1 MELEQLLHHR
11 FGHPAFRPG
20 QDRAVAHVAEGKNAL
35 VVMPTGHG
43 KSICYQL
50 PALARGGTTLVI
62 SPLIALMKDQVD
74 GLQAR
79 GIRATLINSSLSW
92 GEQQRRVQGMIAGDY
107 DLVYV
112 APERFGERFMGA
124 LKQTDVRLL
133 AVDEAHCIS
142 QWGHDFRP
150 DYLKIGQV
158 RQALGELPTVALTAT
173 ATPAVQTDILA
184 MLNMPE
190 AQRFITGFDRENLAL
205 EVVPVRTPSAKNVVL
220 AGLLRDQPALVYCS
234 TRKHVTQVTEQ
245 LAAAGM
251 SVKSYHGGLA
261 HQLRQEVQEDFLG
274 GRIPVVVATNAFG
287 MGIDKADIRTIVHY
301 DLPGTLEAYTQEIGR
316 AGRDGRPARAILLHR
331 SGDRRLQEF
340 FIEGSHPPAGLV
352 HRVYETLLGPGESTV
367 WWSPAELG
375 ERADTDARMAS
386 SCLSLLR
393 LKGHIDRASRRDELS
408 GTLEWGI
415 SITDPGKPLCLDEA
429 DMKRRRDHAYDQ
441 LDKIVAYGDA
451 PCLRR
456 AILDHFG
463 EQPSWE
469 RCGRCTGCSNGK
481 PMIDTPRTLSATE
494 LVNVRKLLAC
504 MARMRRPFSAS
515 MIAKVITGSRNK
527 TVRAFG
533 FDTLSTHGLLSGW
546 SQSRVEDLLG
556 ALVHAGAVESIRVTR
571 ELRGQQRSYQNLQL
585 SPLGRDVMSGAQT
598 ELALVM
604 PEQEAP
610 PSQTTSFDVDE
621 DLLGRLKMVRTGL
634 ARDEGVPAY
643 VIAPNKTLVSM
654 AELRPTSEGALS
666 DVHGMGPSRV
676 ARYGPAF
683 IDAVRGWTQC

>member
-133 AVDEAHCIS
+133 AVDEALCIS

-158 RQALGELPTVALTAT
+158 RQALGDLPTVALTAT

-251 SVKSYHGGLA
+251 SVKS
-261 HQLRQEVQEDFLG
+261 
-274 GRIPVVVATNAFG
+274 
-287 MGIDKADIRTIVHY
+287 
-301 DLPGTLEAYTQEIGR
+301 
-316 AGRDGRPARAILLHR
+316 
-331 SGDRRLQEF
+331 
-340 FIEGSHPPAGLV
+340 
-352 HRVYETLLGPGESTV
+352 
-367 WWSPAELG
+367 
-375 ERADTDARMAS
+375 
-386 SCLSLLR
+386 
-393 LKGHIDRASRRDELS
+393 
-408 GTLEWGI
+408 
-415 SITDPGKPLCLDEA
+415 
-429 DMKRRRDHAYDQ
+429 
-441 LDKIVAYGDA
+441 
-451 PCLRR
+451 
-456 AILDHFG
+456 
-463 EQPSWE
+463 
-469 RCGRCTGCSNGK
+469 
-481 PMIDTPRTLSATE
+481 
-494 LVNVRKLLAC
+494 
-504 MARMRRPFSAS
+504 
-515 MIAKVITGSRNK
+515 
-527 TVRAFG
+527 
-533 FDTLSTHGLLSGW
+533 
-546 SQSRVEDLLG
+546 
-556 ALVHAGAVESIRVTR
+556 
-571 ELRGQQRSYQNLQL
+571 
-585 SPLGRDVMSGAQT
+585 
-598 ELALVM
+598 
-604 PEQEAP
+604 
-610 PSQTTSFDVDE
+610 
-621 DLLGRLKMVRTGL
+621 
-634 ARDEGVPAY
+634 
-643 VIAPNKTLVSM
+643 
-654 AELRPTSEGALS
+654 
-666 DVHGMGPSRV
+666 
-676 ARYGPAF
+676 
-683 IDAVRGWTQC
+683 